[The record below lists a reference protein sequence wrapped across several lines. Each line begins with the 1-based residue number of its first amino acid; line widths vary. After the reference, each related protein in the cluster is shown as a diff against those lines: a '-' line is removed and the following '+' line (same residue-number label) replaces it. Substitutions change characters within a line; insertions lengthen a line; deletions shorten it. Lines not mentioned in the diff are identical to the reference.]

1 MQMASLSMGG
11 VMVCGCG
18 CWCVVVVVVVVVVVA
33 AQQSCHMLQV
43 RDVKGTLL
51 GDRIVSARPLYSRS
65 LQYVEKKNNHKMQPE
80 KQKQSLKSKK
90 MKQKEAITNCSQKN
104 NNNHKS
110 KKHKHHCK
118 QKWNNSAGR
127 SGALLGR
134 VHVLARFLA
143 RF

>member
-1 MQMASLSMGG
+1 MASLSMGV

-65 LQYVEKKNNHKMQPE
+65 LQYVEKKT
-80 KQKQSLKSKK
+80 
-90 MKQKEAITNCSQKN
+90 ITKCNQKN
-104 NNNHKS
+104 KSNHLKA
-110 KKHKHHCK
+110 KK
-118 QKWNNSAGR
+118 
-127 SGALLGR
+127 
-134 VHVLARFLA
+134 
-143 RF
+143 